1 MMMKQKQASK
11 HKGCVVVKKGFTL
24 VEAAITVFLTGL
36 IIIPMLHMMMN
47 ARDDDSN
54 ATGSVAQIVSQL
66 NRQVLASG
74 GILDESLSG
83 MMDATNPMLSCFGLT
98 TLPTDTQLRNSSKC
112 EATLPG
118 GNKRFTHEWQL
129 QQVVTGTT
137 YGTNNISLPEGNRYY
152 KGVVKIYNAP
162 KDKVVAGN
170 LEPFQIL
177 PFSFFFNQAR
187 PALTQTNLITSVS
200 MDRSGSM
207 NMTDANTTGL
217 SRIEWARAALE
228 HFSTQLASNK
238 FVNTANSRVG
248 FVSWSNNSTVG
259 IRTANGNTPEIPFTN
274 DFAFAKSEFAK
285 INQDNNFDVFPAGQS
300 DLNLALTVPKQMY
313 NAAPQYYT
321 RDYDKL
327 VVLLTDGEDTVGTA
341 DTTIQNSARAN
352 FGWGLPKNRENER
365 ASVFIVGMMKGSLTS
380 EAGVRMMQRVA
391 ASTPWGIYYAVSN
404 AAKLEQIFT
413 SINGNIEVFAMLK
426 KGKRWGITP

>member
-1 MMMKQKQASK
+1 MMGLHKKQ
-11 HKGCVVVKKGFTL
+11 GFTL

-36 IIIPMLHMMMN
+36 IIIPMLHMMTN
-47 ARDDDSN
+47 TRDSN
-54 ATGSVAQIVSQL
+54 TNAGGSVAQMVGQL

-83 MMDATNPMLSCFGLT
+83 MMDKTNPMLSCFGLDA
-98 TLPTDTQLRNSSKC
+98 LPADSELRNSPKC

-129 QQVVTGTT
+129 QQMVIGTT
-137 YGTNNISLPEGNRYY
+137 YGANNITLPEGNRYY

-162 KDKVVAGN
+162 KDKVVSAS

-207 NMTDANTTGL
+207 SMTDANTTGL

-228 HFSTQLASNK
+228 YFSSQLANNK
-238 FVNTANSRVG
+238 FVNVNNSRVG
-248 FVSWSNNSTVG
+248 FVSWSNNATIG
-259 IRTANGNTPEIPFTN
+259 IRPANGTTPEIPFTN
-274 DFAFAKSEFAK
+274 DFASAKTEFSK
-285 INQDNNFDVFPAGQS
+285 INQDINFDVFPAGQS
-300 DLNLALTVPKQMY
+300 DLNLAVTVPKQMY
-313 NAAPQYYT
+313 NASPQYYT
-321 RDYDKL
+321 KDYDKL
-327 VVLLTDGEDTVGTA
+327 VILLTDGEDTVGTA
-341 DTTIQNSARAN
+341 DATIEQSARAN

-365 ASVFIVGMMKGSLTS
+365 ASVFIVGLMKGSLTNES
-380 EAGVRMMQRVA
+380 GVRMMQRVA
-391 ASTPWGIYYAVSN
+391 SATPWGIYYAVSN
-404 AAKLEQIFT
+404 ASKLEEIFT